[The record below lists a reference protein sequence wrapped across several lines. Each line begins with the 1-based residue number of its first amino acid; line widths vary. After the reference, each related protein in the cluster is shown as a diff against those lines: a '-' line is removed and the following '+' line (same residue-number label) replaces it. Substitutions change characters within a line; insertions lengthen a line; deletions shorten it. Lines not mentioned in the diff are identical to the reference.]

1 MTFCDF
7 HVFVI
12 TWFAN
17 WVNRGPHVKPMPV
30 SQPLPATLCT
40 HRQWKPI
47 DIMLRLAA
55 VCTTVEGESTIIETT
70 STPLSASALT
80 ASASLAGS
88 TQASSTMSCV
98 VALGLTDLAPSS
110 NALTDVRMLGI
121 GYPITQPSLLVLVD
135 LPATTPIRYSY

>member
-1 MTFCDF
+1 MLPTMFPDF
-7 HVFVI
+7 HVLAI
-12 TWFAN
+12 TSLAN
-17 WVNRGPHVKPMPV
+17 CVNRGPHVKPMPV

-55 VCTTVEGESTIIETT
+55 VCTTVEGESTIIVTT

-88 TQASSTMSCV
+88 TQESSTMICV
-98 VALGLTDLAPSS
+98 VALGLTDWAPSS
-110 NALTDVRMLGI
+110 NALIVVRMLGT
-121 GYPITQPSLLVLVD
+121 GYPTTQPSLLVLV
-135 LPATTPIRYSY
+135 